1 MPRSPL
7 AIFVFALTPAL
18 GGPVLFQA
26 QPSVAVELDG
36 SAGLASLAGKPVA
49 QMAMAEPPAGGPAA
63 NAPKS
68 IVTIESRGQSESR
81 GQAES
86 RGQSA
91 QAQGSK
97 SKSASMTGPGSADDA
112 LSVLQAG
119 NARWV
124 ADKCENPNDEV
135 SRRAQLA
142 AEGQKPIATIITCA
156 DSRLPVERIFDRGVG
171 ELFVIRV
178 AGNVAGD
185 SETGTIEYGVEHLHT
200 PLVVVM
206 GHTKC
211 GAVAAATG
219 KELPHGKLGTLVS
232 RITPAV
238 ERARKGMS
246 GVDEAQLAA
255 AAVREN
261 VWQTIYDLMK
271 NSPDI
276 RTAAKNGEIQ
286 VVGAVCDIATGR
298 VDWIGEHPWQT
309 EILAALDRPATAT
322 EQAMSGGGDH

>member
-49 QMAMAEPPAGGPAA
+49 QMAMAEPPAGGPTA

-81 GQAES
+81 GQA
-86 RGQSA
+86 G
-91 QAQGSK
+91 QAQGSR
-97 SKSASMTGPGSADDA
+97 SKSASLTGPGSADDA
-112 LSVLQAG
+112 LGVLQEG

-124 ADKCENPNDEV
+124 ADKCQNPNDEV

-238 ERARKGMS
+238 ERARKGMP

-309 EILAALDRPATAT
+309 EILAALDRPATPT
-322 EQAMSGGGDH
+322 QAKAGGEDH

>member
-1 MPRSPL
+1 MSRSPL
-7 AIFVFALTPAL
+7 AIFVLALTPAL
-18 GGPVLFQA
+18 GGPVLFNT
-26 QPSVAVELDG
+26 QPSVATDLDG
-36 SAGLASLAGKPVA
+36 SAGLASLAGQPVA
-49 QMAMAEPPAGGPAA
+49 QVAMAEPPSGGPAA

-68 IVTIESRGQSESR
+68 IVQGESR
-81 GQAES
+81 GQA
-86 RGQSA
+86 QP
-91 QAQGSK
+91 QGHK
-97 SKSASMTGPGSADDA
+97 SKSESATTPGSADDA
-112 LSVLQAG
+112 LGMLQEG

-124 ADKCENPNDEV
+124 ADKCQNPNDEIA
-135 SRRAQLA
+135 RRAQLA
-142 AEGQKPIATIITCA
+142 ADGQKPVATIITCA

-185 SETGTIEYGVEHLHT
+185 SETGTIEYGVGHLHT
-200 PLVVVM
+200 PLIVVM

-238 ERARKGMS
+238 ERARKGMP
-246 GVDEAQLAA
+246 GVDDAQLTAA
-255 AAVREN
+255 AIREN

-271 NSPDI
+271 NSAEI
-276 RTAAKNGEIQ
+276 RTAAKNGEVM

-309 EILAALDRPATAT
+309 EILAALDRPTAPT
-322 EQAMSGGGDH
+322 QAKAGGDDH